1 MKIRSAEFAGS
12 AVHRKDYPS
21 PRCSEVAFVGRS
33 NVGKSSLLNS
43 LLNRKRL
50 VKTSSTPGRTQTIN
64 FFKIN
69 EAFFCVDLPGYGYA
83 KVPRAVRQT
92 FGPMVERYLEGN
104 RYLACV
110 VHIVDIRHRPTQA
123 DEQMR
128 AYLLYHDI
136 PVLTVAT
143 KSDKLSR
150 NKCQVQIREI
160 RKVLGI
166 PGEEVLP
173 LFSAV
178 TSEGKKEVWNRLL
191 KFLEALESR
200 KGEIDE

>member
-1 MKIRSAEFAGS
+1 MKIRSAVFTGS
-12 AVHRKDYPS
+12 AIDKKDYPS
-21 PRCSEVAFVGRS
+21 PRGPEIAFVGRS

-64 FFKIN
+64 FFEIN
-69 EAFFCVDLPGYGYA
+69 DAFFFVDLPGYGYA
-83 KVPRAVRQT
+83 KVPRAVRRQ
-92 FGPMVERYLEGN
+92 FGPMVEKYLEEN

-110 VHIVDIRHRPTQA
+110 VHILDIRRRPTQEDA
-123 DEQMR
+123 QMR
-128 AYLLYHDI
+128 AYLLYHEI

-150 NKCQVQIREI
+150 NKRLGQMREI

-166 PGEEVLP
+166 PGEEALP

-178 TSEGKKEVWNRLL
+178 TAEGKKEVWTGLL
-191 KFLEALESR
+191 KALEALESR
-200 KGEIDE
+200 KG